1 MRLFYQKSIY
11 LSIYLSM
18 YTDKIRLL
26 GFTTLSKIRYDC
38 WVILSYLISVSILD
52 LLSIRGLFFL
62 SLSPPPLDKGR
73 GEDARTNCWFRPKCP
88 AHPQPMRARWWRR

>member
-26 GFTTLSKIRYDC
+26 GFTTLFSSYLIRDDC

-52 LLSIRGLFFL
+52 LLSMRI
-62 SLSPPPLDKGR
+62 DKR
-73 GEDARTNCWFRPKCP
+73 
-88 AHPQPMRARWWRR
+88 

>member
-62 SLSPPPLDKGR
+62 SLSILSLKRATRDGGGPSHGPSGR
-73 GEDARTNCWFRPKCP
+73 PV
-88 AHPQPMRARWWRR
+88 